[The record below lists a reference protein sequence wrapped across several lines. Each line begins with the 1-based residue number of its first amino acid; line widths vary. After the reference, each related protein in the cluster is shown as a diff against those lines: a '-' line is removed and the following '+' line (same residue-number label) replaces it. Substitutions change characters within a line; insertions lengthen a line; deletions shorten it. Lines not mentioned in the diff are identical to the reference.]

1 MRAARER
8 GLIPT
13 VCSGALRILHPAFY
27 GSVVRQQHRKGT
39 AAASRGRCAGWVGV
53 LLAAALAIS
62 TDAPT
67 QEAGQTAAPEAKP
80 EDSAIALV
88 DVSQRA
94 EATAP
99 VVKQVAVADSQI
111 KVLSNAEVRGSLPDF
126 PPAGPVPK

>member
-27 GSVVRQQHRKGT
+27 GSVVRHQHRKGT

-53 LLAAALAIS
+53 LLAAAL
-62 TDAPT
+62 
-67 QEAGQTAAPEAKP
+67 
-80 EDSAIALV
+80 
-88 DVSQRA
+88 
-94 EATAP
+94 
-99 VVKQVAVADSQI
+99 AVADSQI